1 MQAAAKQDDH
11 IPTSVVDASVTSR
24 RRGCIV
30 AALVYVNPSVKPSVC
45 QLPGRGA
52 FWGGTMCQDI
62 RVNALVGTRSPYS
75 LPFAILPVPAR
86 SPFRFIRHWRRSTPN
101 LTRRKADFTWRS
113 HISHCE
119 SNISPVRKNGFHRA
133 RKRAYSIPSSAVSI
147 ASSMFSSFAVS
158 AAANCAF
165 SGWHNA
171 LRL

>member
-1 MQAAAKQDDH
+1 MQVRHNKPALKGE
-11 IPTSVVDASVTSR
+11 VDASVTSR

-45 QLPGRGA
+45 QLPVKGSLLG
-52 FWGGTMCQDI
+52 GGTMCQDI
-62 RVNALVGTRSPYS
+62 RVNAPVGTRSPYS

-113 HISHCE
+113 HISHCK
-119 SNISPVRKNGFHRA
+119 SNISPVRENGFHRG
-133 RKRAYSIPSSAVSI
+133 RKPAYSTPSSAVSI
-147 ASSMFSSFAVS
+147 ASSTFSSFAVS

-165 SGWHNA
+165 SEWHRA

>member
-1 MQAAAKQDDH
+1 MRSESRRGYK
-11 IPTSVVDASVTSR
+11 PTYSSLFVTTPQSASPTAPRKGAPFGAVQVRHNKPALKGEVDASVTSR

-30 AALVYVNPSVKPSVC
+30 AALVYVNPSVTAYAVPAPRK
-45 QLPGRGA
+45 GA

-62 RVNALVGTRSPYS
+62 RVNAPVGTRSPYS

-113 HISHCE
+113 HISHCK

-133 RKRAYSIPSSAVSI
+133 
-147 ASSMFSSFAVS
+147 
-158 AAANCAF
+158 
-165 SGWHNA
+165 
-171 LRL
+171 